1 MPYNIFPRRWDGDSI
16 KAFDLR
22 NDVPVQLDTCCK
34 LFRSQGSSAYADM
47 FDANGIII
55 GIGTPV
61 SHHRKG
67 GMAVVSAIRRAYAG
81 TVGPCRTVEC
91 HQLVNRAIFVDDKMG
106 RSFSFRVAQRGECS
120 RRCAP
125 RGDVVDNPVRLP
137 TVPAPVV
144 RAWMLL
150 NRHACSSLYLIAF
163 RRM

>member
-1 MPYNIFPRRWDGDSI
+1 MPYNIFPRRWDGDPI

-22 NDVPVQLDTCCK
+22 NDVPVQFDTCCK

-91 HQLVNRAIFVDDKMG
+91 HQLVNRAIFVDGPK
-106 RSFSFRVAQRGECS
+106 
-120 RRCAP
+120 
-125 RGDVVDNPVRLP
+125 
-137 TVPAPVV
+137 
-144 RAWMLL
+144 LL
-150 NRHACSSLYLIAF
+150 F
-163 RRM
+163 